1 MKTKPITDVNL
12 QTLRD
17 ISDHLQFSDYKQQP
31 VQQTIT
37 HNDFNDLVLNLD
49 TILQAIEFIGF
60 NGNERDLSICGGL
73 AQIAQKILPTN
84 EMDFLDRLLLKTGDW
99 KGKKSF
105 FTPIDEIV

>member
-1 MKTKPITDVNL
+1 MKTKTITDINL

-17 ISDHLQFSDYKQQP
+17 ISDHLQFSEFKQQP

-37 HNDFNDLVLNLD
+37 HTDFNDLALNIG
-49 TILQAIEFIGF
+49 TILEAIEFIGF
-60 NGNERDLSICGGL
+60 NGNENHLAICGGL
-73 AQIAQKILPTN
+73 AQIAQKILPIN
-84 EMDFLDRLLLKTGDW
+84 EMVFLDRLLLKTDDW